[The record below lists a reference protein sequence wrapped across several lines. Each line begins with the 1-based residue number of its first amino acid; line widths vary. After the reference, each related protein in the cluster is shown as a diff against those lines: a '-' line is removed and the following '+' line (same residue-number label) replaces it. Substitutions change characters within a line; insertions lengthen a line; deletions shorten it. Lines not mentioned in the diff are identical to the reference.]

1 MSEARA
7 GALER
12 LYLWYLLLIPQGA
25 TFAAALTYTGPSGGN
40 WNAVIWLVGAVTVA
54 IYGAFIAA
62 FVGLPRSWWRV
73 ALVVF
78 DGPAVIAAAA
88 LTLHGWRMLDLATW
102 FFLSEGLSVFL
113 GMLVIAPRAPTPGL
127 GAATAGIALI
137 CGAAIAIFDGS
148 VWGQLFA
155 DWRSAVLFA
164 VGLVEG
170 TVAAGAAFAGAKPI
184 RDPDAQGRW
193 IGLAL
198 ALWHVAF
205 GVGIAVR
212 LNR

>member
-7 GALER
+7 GTLER

-25 TFAAALTYTGPSGGN
+25 TFAAALTYRGPSGGN
-40 WNAVIWLVGAVTVA
+40 INAVIWLVGAVTVA
-54 IYGAFIAA
+54 IYAAFVAA
-62 FVGLPRSWWRV
+62 FVGLPHARWRA
-73 ALVVF
+73 ALVVL
-78 DGPAVIAAAA
+78 DGPVVIAAAA
-88 LTLHGWRMLDLATW
+88 LTLHGWRVLDLASW

-127 GAATAGIALI
+127 GAVTAGIALA
-137 CGAAIAIFDGS
+137 CAGAIAAFDGS

-170 TVAAGAAFAGAKPI
+170 TIAAGAAFAGAKPV
-184 RDPDAQGRW
+184 RDGDAQARW
-193 IGLAL
+193 ILL
-198 ALWHVAF
+198 SLLLWHVAF